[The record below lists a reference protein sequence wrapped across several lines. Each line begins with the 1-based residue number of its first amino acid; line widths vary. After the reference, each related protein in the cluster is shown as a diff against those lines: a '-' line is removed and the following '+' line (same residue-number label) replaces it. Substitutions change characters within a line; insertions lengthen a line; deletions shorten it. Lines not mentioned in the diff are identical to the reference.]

1 MSCQS
6 QYRKLSRCYKCEPL
20 PDPPLLIVRKPPE
33 LTIVALATPAESTNI
48 EPPLTTTSP
57 ESVAETLYGEFAWL
71 TTVMGPQLFL
81 SFYLERIGRRR

>member
-1 MSCQS
+1 
-6 QYRKLSRCYKCEPL
+6 LSRL
-20 PDPPLLIVRKPPE
+20 RLQ
-33 LTIVALATPAESTNI
+33 
-48 EPPLTTTSP
+48 PPLTTTSP